1 MQDMPLV
8 SVIIPVY
15 KTERYLHRCIDSL
28 VNQDYKNIEIILIDD
43 GSPDHC
49 GNICDEYAKKDKR
62 IRVIHQENQ
71 GISAARN
78 AGIKKSCGEY
88 ICFVDSDDYVDIHLL
103 STVIPQM
110 IEKNADA
117 AIFNAQIVH
126 GNIHGEILGWNIRSR
141 EIQNDQIKQYLLQGY
156 DSYVWRKIYKRNIWD
171 NIIFPVGKKYEDL
184 YIIAYL
190 IKNINN
196 IIAIPKT
203 LYYYECEY
211 HESITQNRDMKS
223 LFNACEAWIANM
235 DYVIGKMKEW
245 YYLNAICIFIECIIR
260 FDKYTDFYR
269 EFGNIQDLNLQS
281 KYRKILQIDMHKY
294 RILAYRFIQY
304 RISVL
309 RYNLFFNLQIE
320 NSDYWR
326 RELSLHILRDAI
338 RIYCINRIQN
348 VLDEKDMRAIF
359 YQLNSWDNYRNDL
372 SLGRKFI
379 LYCIQ
384 KKYNI
389 FLWYE
394 GERLLRRKI

>member
-110 IEKNADA
+110 IEKIADA

-156 DSYVWRKIYKRNIWD
+156 DSYVWRKIYKRNTWD

-309 RYNLFFNLQIE
+309 RYNLFFSLQIE

-394 GERLLRRKI
+394 GKRLLRRKI

>member
-8 SVIIPVY
+8 SVIVPVY

-126 GNIHGEILGWNIRSR
+126 GNIHGEILGWNIRSG

-184 YIIAYL
+184 YIITDL
-190 IKNINN
+190 VQNIDN
-196 IIAIPKT
+196 IIAIPRI
-203 LYYYECEY
+203 LYYYEREE
-211 HESITQNRDMKS
+211 HGSITQDRTLDSVYNE
-223 LFNACEAWIANM
+223 CEAWIHNM
-235 DYVIGKMKEW
+235 NSTSSDMNEW
-245 YYLNAICIFIECIIR
+245 YYINFVHAFISGKLHFSSQFKGDRFINMICNMPLRGKDIHILYNIHTIYYIHLQYYVNQYQKNRLQYHLFKHQYSLKDQRKIESRILHSAIRVYSVNYIIKKLKNNEIEDVMKCIRDDSAKDIHLSIGQRFLLFCIKKQYHFFILFE
-260 FDKYTDFYR
+260 
-269 EFGNIQDLNLQS
+269 G
-281 KYRKILQIDMHKY
+281 RKILK
-294 RILAYRFIQY
+294 
-304 RISVL
+304 
-309 RYNLFFNLQIE
+309 
-320 NSDYWR
+320 SD
-326 RELSLHILRDAI
+326 
-338 RIYCINRIQN
+338 
-348 VLDEKDMRAIF
+348 
-359 YQLNSWDNYRNDL
+359 
-372 SLGRKFI
+372 KFD
-379 LYCIQ
+379 
-384 KKYNI
+384 
-389 FLWYE
+389 
-394 GERLLRRKI
+394 